1 MSDVLD
7 CIIGS
12 SWYIGSKT
20 FPTAIQNISK
30 QKKNVSI
37 IFGHTGKFLKKLI
50 LFYLI
55 KAEYQY

>member
-1 MSDVLD
+1 VLD
-7 CIIGS
+7 CIIES
-12 SWYIGSKT
+12 SWYIGDKT

-30 QKKNVSI
+30 QLKKNVCI
-37 IFGHTGKFLKKLI
+37 IFGHTGRFLKKLI